1 MIYLRI
7 VTNKVQ
13 NSHYW
18 HARISGMP
26 EIEATGIIEQDAVER
41 VKAKALRSVADA
53 IEFYHVPYE
62 ELKFDF
68 GCTI

>member
-1 MIYLRI
+1 
-7 VTNKVQ
+7 
-13 NSHYW
+13 
-18 HARISGMP
+18 MP